1 MTFRDQRVRPK
12 RQLANAVLLAAC
24 ILAASPPA
32 IAQQATLE
40 GAWSGSGVVVFPS
53 GDREKAQCRATFRR
67 SGGSFGMSAVCAT
80 ASARVAQT
88 AQLARTSANRFA
100 GEFYNSE
107 YGVSGEITVTVQGN
121 RLSAA
126 LNGGGGSAHFN
137 LRR

>member
-1 MTFRDQRVRPK
+1 
-12 RQLANAVLLAAC
+12 
-24 ILAASPPA
+24 
-32 IAQQATLE
+32 
-40 GAWSGSGVVVFPS
+40 
-53 GDREKAQCRATFRR
+53 
-67 SGGSFGMSAVCAT
+67 MSAVCAT